1 MWPERSCWS
10 AIAVLQ
16 VWGDEIKFLKPTDE
30 SWGLVSPVS
39 LLGCWPRKYS
49 SFLDNGDFINKFTCI
64 LYVWESDLNWSLI
77 LLKYFPSLICFIL
90 EIGELFWKSV
100 KLRLEKSSLI
110 FERRQTEVGENK
122 AKAANIYM
130 LLRLRRETRLKAY
143 QERCILTKW
152 DSFLFFVFSHFFHP
166 LTPQIHTYMHTQT
179 HTPCLTGSFLLIY
192 LILAPFSLPSIF
204 SASYFFLFLIC
215 RNSTDY

>member
-1 MWPERSCWS
+1 MKSVTWEK
-10 AIAVLQ
+10 L
-16 VWGDEIKFLKPTDE
+16 
-30 SWGLVSPVS
+30 LVSNGCAPGLRRWDKIPKAHWWVLGPGVS
-39 LLGCWPRKYS
+39 VTLLGCWPRKYS
-49 SFLDNGDFINKFTCI
+49 SFLDNGYFINKFTCI
-64 LYVWESDLNWSLI
+64 LYAWESDLNWSPM

-122 AKAANIYM
+122 ARAPNICM
-130 LLRLRRETRLKAY
+130 LLCLRRETRLKAY

-166 LTPQIHTYMHTQT
+166 LTPQMHTYMHTQT
-179 HTPCLTGSFLLIY
+179 HRHVLLVH
-192 LILAPFSLPSIF
+192 F
-204 SASYFFLFLIC
+204 C
-215 RNSTDY
+215 

>member
-10 AIAVLQ
+10 AMAVLQ
-16 VWGDEIKFLKPTDE
+16 VWGNKIKFLKPADE

-39 LLGCWPRKYS
+39 LLWCWNRKYS
-49 SFLDNGDFINKFTCI
+49 SFLDNGDCINKFTYI
-64 LYVWESDLNWSLI
+64 LYVWESDLNRSLM

-130 LLRLRRETRLKAY
+130 LLRLRRETSLKAY

-152 DSFLFFVFSHFFHP
+152 DSFLFFPIFFHP
-166 LTPQIHTYMHTQT
+166 LIPQIHIYMHRQT

-204 SASYFFLFLIC
+204 SASYFLFF
-215 RNSTDY
+215 